1 MQNPRFDELA
11 AEKPGVRRGRPAGA
25 LGRTHKKKLS
35 DQMRV
40 GRLYLRGYGVDEI
53 ASLTG
58 LGERMVQSEITALR
72 KGWTQ
77 RVQLDVQTA
86 TFQELDRI
94 AALERDAHDGWMR
107 SLGQVN
113 VETKQATTASSGQ
126 VNRATVR
133 NAGNRDGNPVFL
145 ARMAWCVEQRC
156 KLLGLEKPVAVE
168 VRGTFVEIA
177 MGIDWNLLGIRGG
190 ARREVIDGGL
200 PGIDDGDDGIDDG
213 DDDPDR
219 PA

>member
-1 MQNPRFDELA
+1 MQNPPIGDLMA
-11 AEKPGVRRGRPAGA
+11 KKPGVPRGRPAGA

-40 GRLYLRGYGVDEI
+40 SRLYLHGYAVDEI

-77 RVQLDVQTA
+77 RAQLDVQTA
-86 TFQELDRI
+86 TFRELDRI
-94 AALERDAHDGWMR
+94 DALERTAHEGWMR

-113 VETKQATTASSGQ
+113 VETKQATSASGGN

-177 MGIDWNLLGIRGG
+177 MGIDWNLLGIRTG
-190 ARREVIDGGL
+190 ARRGVIDGGL
-200 PGIDDGDDGIDDG
+200 LGTDDGIEDG

>member
-1 MQNPRFDELA
+1 MQNPPFDELA
-11 AEKPGVRRGRPAGA
+11 AEKPGLPRGRPTGVQS
-25 LGRTHKKKLS
+25 RTHQKKLG
-35 DQMRV
+35 DKMRV
-40 GRLYLRGYGVDEI
+40 GRLYLHGYGVDEI
-53 ASLTG
+53 AIATG

-77 RVQLDVQTA
+77 RAQLDVQTA
-86 TFQELDRI
+86 TFRELDRI
-94 AALERDAHDGWMR
+94 DALERTAHEGWMR

-113 VETKQATTASSGQ
+113 VETKQATSASGGN

-156 KLLGLEKPVAVE
+156 KLLGLEKPVE

-177 MGIDWNLLGIRGG
+177 MGIDWNLLGIHAG
-190 ARREVIDGGL
+190 ARRGVIDGGL
-200 PGIDDGDDGIDDG
+200 PGTDDGIEDG
-213 DDDPDR
+213 DDDQDR

>member
-1 MQNPRFDELA
+1 MQNPPTGDLM

-40 GRLYLRGYGVDEI
+40 GRLYLHGYAVDEI

-77 RVQLDVQTA
+77 RAQLDVQTA
-86 TFQELDRI
+86 TFRELDRI
-94 AALERDAHDGWMR
+94 DALERTAHEGWMR

-113 VETKQATTASSGQ
+113 VETKQATSASGGN

-156 KLLGLEKPVAVE
+156 KILGLEKPLAVE

-177 MGIDWNLLGIRGG
+177 MGIDWNLLGIRGE
-190 ARREVIDGGL
+190 ARRGAIDVGMSGA
-200 PGIDDGDDGIDDG
+200 DDG

>member
-1 MQNPRFDELA
+1 MQNPPTGDLMA
-11 AEKPGVRRGRPAGA
+11 KKPGVPRGRPAGA

-40 GRLYLRGYGVDEI
+40 ARLYLRGYGVDEI

-77 RVQLDVQTA
+77 RAQLDVQTA
-86 TFQELDRI
+86 TFRELDRI
-94 AALERDAHDGWMR
+94 DALERTAHEGWMR

-113 VETKQATTASSGQ
+113 VETKQATTASGGN

-133 NAGNRDGNPVFL
+133 TAGNRDGNPVFL

-177 MGIDWNLLGIRGG
+177 MGIDWNLLGIRAG
-190 ARREVIDGGL
+190 ARRGVIDGGL
-200 PGIDDGDDGIDDG
+200 PGTDDGIEDG

>member
-1 MQNPRFDELA
+1 MQNPPFDELA
-11 AEKPGVRRGRPAGA
+11 AKNPGVRRGRPAGA

-40 GRLYLRGYGVDEI
+40 GRLYLHGYAIDEI

-58 LGERMVQSEITALR
+58 LGERMVQSEITARR

-77 RVQLDVQTA
+77 RAQLDVQTA
-86 TFQELDRI
+86 TFQQLDRI
-94 AALERDAHDGWMR
+94 DAIERDAHDGWMR

-113 VETKQATTASSGQ
+113 VETKQATSASGGN

-177 MGIDWNLLGIRGG
+177 MGIDWNLLGIRAG
-190 ARREVIDGGL
+190 ARRGVIDGGL
-200 PGIDDGDDGIDDG
+200 PGTDDGSEDG

>member
-1 MQNPRFDELA
+1 MQNPPPDASPTENA
-11 AEKPGVRRGRPAGA
+11 TVRRGRPAGA
-25 LGRTHKKKLS
+25 LGRTHNKKIS

-40 GRLYLRGYGVDEI
+40 GRLYLNGYPVDAI
-53 ASLTG
+53 AKLTG

-72 KGWTQ
+72 KGWVE
-77 RVQLDVQTA
+77 RAQLDMQTA
-86 TFQELDRI
+86 TFQQLDRI
-94 AALERDAHDGWMR
+94 DAIENEAHQGWMR

-113 VETKQATTASSGQ
+113 VETKQATTASGGN

-156 KLLGLEKPVAVE
+156 KILGLEKPVEVE

-177 MGIDWNLLGIRGG
+177 MGIDWQLLGIRGE
-190 ARREVIDGGL
+190 ARRGAIDVGMSGA
-200 PGIDDGDDGIDDG
+200 DDGDGADGG
-213 DDDPDR
+213 DDDLVR
-219 PA
+219 RA

>member
-1 MQNPRFDELA
+1 MQNPPFDELA

-25 LGRTHKKKLS
+25 LGRTHHKKVGDKL
-35 DQMRV
+35 RV
-40 GRLYLRGYGVDEI
+40 GRLYLHGYGVDEI

-77 RVQLDVQTA
+77 RAQLDVQTA
-86 TFQELDRI
+86 TFRELDRI
-94 AALERDAHDGWMR
+94 DALERTAHEGWMR

-113 VETKQATTASSGQ
+113 VETKQATSASGGN

-133 NAGNRDGNPVFL
+133 HAGGRDGNPVFL

-177 MGIDWNLLGIRGG
+177 MGIDWKLLGIRGE
-190 ARREVIDGGL
+190 ARRGAIDVGMSGA
-200 PGIDDGDDGIDDG
+200 DDG

>member
-1 MQNPRFDELA
+1 MQNPPFDELA
-11 AEKPGVRRGRPAGA
+11 AEKPGVPRGRPAGA

-40 GRLYLRGYGVDEI
+40 GRLYLHGYAVDEI

-77 RVQLDVQTA
+77 RAQLDVQTA
-86 TFQELDRI
+86 TFRELDRI
-94 AALERDAHDGWMR
+94 DALERTAHEGWMR

-113 VETKQATTASSGQ
+113 VETKQATSASGGN

-177 MGIDWNLLGIRGG
+177 MGIDWNLLGIRAG
-190 ARREVIDGGL
+190 ARRGVIDGGL
-200 PGIDDGDDGIDDG
+200 PGTDDGIEDG

>member
-1 MQNPRFDELA
+1 MQNPPIGELA

-40 GRLYLRGYGVDEI
+40 ARLYLRGYGVDEI

-58 LGERMVQSEITALR
+58 LGERMVQSEITAVR
-72 KGWTQ
+72 KGWIQ
-77 RVQLDVQTA
+77 RVHLDVQTA

-94 AALERDAHDGWMR
+94 DALERDAHDGWMR

-113 VETKQATTASSGQ
+113 VETKQATTASGGN

-133 NAGNRDGNPVFL
+133 TAGNRDGNPVFL

-156 KLLGLEKPVAVE
+156 KILGLEKPLAVE

-190 ARREVIDGGL
+190 ARRGVIDGGL
-200 PGIDDGDDGIDDG
+200 PGTDDGIKAG

>member
-1 MQNPRFDELA
+1 MQNPPFDELA
-11 AEKPGVRRGRPAGA
+11 AKNPGVPRGRPAGA

-40 GRLYLRGYGVDEI
+40 GRLYLHGYAVDEI

-77 RVQLDVQTA
+77 RAQLDVQTA
-86 TFQELDRI
+86 TFRELDRI
-94 AALERDAHDGWMR
+94 DALERTAHEGWMR

-113 VETKQATTASSGQ
+113 VETKQATSASGGN

-177 MGIDWNLLGIRGG
+177 MGIDWNLLGIRAG
-190 ARREVIDGGL
+190 ARRGVIDGGL
-200 PGIDDGDDGIDDG
+200 PGTDDGIEDG

>member
-1 MQNPRFDELA
+1 MQNPPTGDLMA
-11 AEKPGVRRGRPAGA
+11 KKPGVPRGRPAGA

-40 GRLYLRGYGVDEI
+40 GRLYLHGYAVDEI

-58 LGERMVQSEITALR
+58 LGERMVQSEITAIR

-86 TFQELDRI
+86 TFMQLDRI
-94 AALERDAHDGWMR
+94 DAIEKKAHDGWMR

-113 VETKQATTASSGQ
+113 VETKQATSASGGN

-156 KLLGLEKPVAVE
+156 KLLGLEKPLAVE

-177 MGIDWNLLGIRGG
+177 MGIDWKLLGIRDG
-190 ARREVIDGGL
+190 ARRGVIDGGL
-200 PGIDDGDDGIDDG
+200 LGTDDGIEDG